1 MALILSNTKFEQE
14 TNLPSA
20 KMSNASFI
28 SSRFSGPNVDEC
40 INTSMYE
47 SSKSPTSARRAPS
60 LQEDSTSASEAGDD
74 LSEVYSPLL
83 DSDASDASDDETM
96 SSPRAAELQSPSPSP
111 ADDASNCVYSVMLLF
126 QLRAAACARTR
137 ATSPRN
143 TLGYHTEPVPA
154 DVCCP
159 QRTIIATAA
168 PKTSRKSTKAPKTK
182 KSKQATAGRASF
194 ADTMGSQPSLPTA
207 ATDSWNAKQRA
218 RTLSDD
224 EDARVIRS
232 VRSIL
237 NKLTIEKFESLFCQL
252 VVCGISTPEHIS
264 TLMREVFDKATL
276 QHQFIPMYAE
286 LCVRLESDP
295 HVAAVVEEAGDLH
308 NFRRLLLNQCQ
319 NAFEQLLEPCVAE
332 SSVDEEL
339 QMRRKQQALGNIKL
353 IGELIVQGMVSTDL
367 LMECCNVLLNSH
379 SSCPEALESLAAL
392 VMVAGPKFDSKESQY
407 HHKLEAVFTGMEKL
421 TKDKTVPP
429 RVRFLLRDVLDV
441 REAGWCTSVNQAAL
455 KAAPMKLDE
464 VREKAASEEQGIMSP
479 KRQSPANKGL
489 QRLTEICR
497 RPATATRQCE
507 DKPATQTS
515 GEAIA
520 SQRLAEICKSP
531 VANGERT
538 PLELKPRKQNCK
550 QEVKVVQEARPV
562 GLQCNN
568 QDVVEEKATPKKTD
582 IVVQPICELPVPV
595 GGAEFD
601 LVVFR
606 RALAATL
613 SRFSSEKNVAAAVQY
628 IRLQEVPLEFQAD
641 QFVDILSRIVEE
653 RRGAVRRCEFAF
665 AAGLMQGDGSP
676 FDKTACFAGIAMF
689 FRDVYDEMCA
699 EVPRLPAIIRS
710 EFVPAMFNIFRAED
724 LDAILPEDMRSC

>member
-1 MALILSNTKFEQE
+1 MALILSNTKSEQE
-14 TNLPSA
+14 NNLPSA
-20 KMSNASFI
+20 KKSNASFM
-28 SSRFSGPNVDEC
+28 SPRFSGPTLDEY

-83 DSDASDASDDETM
+83 DSDASDDEKM
-96 SSPRAAELQSPSPSP
+96 SSPSPRAAEMQSPPSPTP
-111 ADDASNCVYSVMLLF
+111 ADDASGCVYSVMLLF

-143 TLGYHTEPVPA
+143 TLGYHSEPVPA

-159 QRTIIATAA
+159 QRTIAATAA
-168 PKTSRKSTKAPKTK
+168 PRTSRKSTKAPKTK
-182 KSKQATAGRASF
+182 KSTQTTAGRATF
-194 ADTMGSQPSLPTA
+194 ADTMGSQPSLPMA

-224 EDARVIRS
+224 EDAKVIRS

-252 VVCGISTPEHIS
+252 IACGISTPEHIS
-264 TLMREVFDKATL
+264 TLMREVFEKATT

-295 HVAAVVEEAGDLH
+295 HVAAVVEAAGEFH
-308 NFRRLLLNQCQ
+308 NFRRLLLNECQ

-367 LMECCNVLLNSH
+367 LMECCNVLLKSQ
-379 SSCPEALESLAAL
+379 SSCPEALESLSAL
-392 VMVAGPKFDSKESQY
+392 VMVAGPKFDSKDSQY
-407 HHKLEAVFTGMEKL
+407 YHKLEAVFAGMEKL
-421 TKDKTVPP
+421 TKDKSVPP

-441 REAGWCTSVNQAAL
+441 RSAGWCTSVNQAAL

-497 RPATATRQCE
+497 RPATTRQSE
-507 DKPATQTS
+507 DKP
-515 GEAIA
+515 
-520 SQRLAEICKSP
+520 AEICKSP
-531 VANGERT
+531 AAGNGERT

-550 QEVKVVQEARPV
+550 QEAPVVQEARPV

-568 QDVVEEKATPKKTD
+568 QDVVAETATPKKPD
-582 IVVQPICELPVPV
+582 IVVQPICELPLPV

-613 SRFSSEKNVAAAVQY
+613 SRFSTEKNVAAAVQY

-710 EFVPAMFNIFRAED
+710 EFLPAMFHIFRAED